1 MNNSVAIIRREFRR
15 SEEARY
21 IHRLHG
27 VLLVLLGSSTVE
39 AGKLL
44 GVPQRTIAHWVIEF
58 KQRGFDGLVEAKKT
72 GRPAL
77 LNLRQQKTLFLALKK
92 SPTDVGLTG
101 DRWTGARVAE
111 FLKTRAHTG
120 HTVRPCDM
128 RGAATACRRADC
140 PTPPVRV

>member
-1 MNNSVAIIRREFRR
+1 MTLMNNAVAIIRREFRR

-77 LNLRQQKTLFLALKK
+77 LNPRQQKTLFLTLKK
-92 SPTDVGLTG
+92 SPMLVGLTG
-101 DRWTGARVAE
+101 NRWTGARVAE
-111 FLKTRAHTG
+111 FLREKYGINLT
-120 HTVRPCDM
+120 M
-128 RGAATACRRADC
+128 RHCRRLLRAYEQ
-140 PTPPVRV
+140 RL